1 MVLWQKVKKLT
12 LVAQQKISGPARIKQ
27 ITKEMACKW
36 IISMEDA
43 IEATA
48 PLPKYEGIWASLLS
62 DADAKWK
69 TDMLKGDHTLY
80 DWDVTNSRL
89 MLAEAQ
95 DDFAAAEKLIGVI
108 KAQISAAELVRLKK
122 GQKDPLPGLK
132 EGLGTAV
139 IDRDH
144 YAGKIILLKRDVVKY
159 KALQQI
165 AVDKNRTLRKIL
177 GLWLNGKLGDE
188 WMKKAVTWV
197 SEEAG
202 KRIKAVA

>member
-1 MVLWQKVKKLT
+1 
-12 LVAQQKISGPARIKQ
+12 
-27 ITKEMACKW
+27 MACKW

-43 IEATA
+43 IEATP

-69 TDMLKGDHTLY
+69 TDMLKGDYTLY
-80 DWDVTNSRL
+80 DWDVTNSR
-89 MLAEAQ
+89 MLLQEAQ
-95 DDFAAAEKLIGVI
+95 DDFVAAEKLIGVI
-108 KAQISAAELVRLKK
+108 KTQITAAESIKLKR

-144 YAGKIILLKRDVVKY
+144 YAGKIILLKRDVAKY
-159 KALQQI
+159 KAFQQI
-165 AVDKNRTLRKIL
+165 AIDKNRTMRNIL
-177 GLWLNGKLGDE
+177 GLWLSRKLGDE
-188 WMKKAVTWV
+188 WMKKAVTWT

-202 KRIKAVA
+202 KRMRLVA

>member
-1 MVLWQKVKKLT
+1 
-12 LVAQQKISGPARIKQ
+12 
-27 ITKEMACKW
+27 MACKW

-43 IEATA
+43 IEATP

-62 DADAKWK
+62 DADARWK

-80 DWDVTNSRL
+80 DWDVTNSR
-89 MLAEAQ
+89 MLLQEAQ
-95 DDFAAAEKLIGVI
+95 DDFVAAEKLIGVI
-108 KAQISAAELVRLKK
+108 KTQITAAEGIKLKR

-144 YAGKIILLKRDVVKY
+144 YAGKVILLKRDVAKY
-159 KALQQI
+159 KAFQQI
-165 AVDKNRTLRKIL
+165 AIDKNRTMRNIL
-177 GLWLNGKLGDE
+177 GLWLSRKLGDE
-188 WMKKAVTWV
+188 WMKKAVTWT

-202 KRIKAVA
+202 KRMKAVV

>member
-1 MVLWQKVKKLT
+1 
-12 LVAQQKISGPARIKQ
+12 
-27 ITKEMACKW
+27 
-36 IISMEDA
+36 MEDA

-48 PLPKYEGIWASLLS
+48 PLPKYEGMWASLLS

-89 MLAEAQ
+89 LLAEAQ

-108 KAQISAAELVRLKK
+108 KTQIGAAELVRLKK

-132 EGLGTAV
+132 DGLGTAV

-144 YAGKIILLKRDVVKY
+144 YAGKIILLKRDLAKY
-159 KALQQI
+159 KAYQQI
-165 AVDKNRTLRKIL
+165 AIDKNRTLRKVFQMWISDDPS
-177 GLWLNGKLGDE
+177 DE
-188 WMKKAVTWV
+188 EWIKKAVTWIG
-197 SEEAG
+197 EEAT
-202 KRIKAVA
+202 KRMRLVA

>member
-1 MVLWQKVKKLT
+1 
-12 LVAQQKISGPARIKQ
+12 
-27 ITKEMACKW
+27 
-36 IISMEDA
+36 MEDA
-43 IEATA
+43 IEATP

-80 DWDVTNSRL
+80 DWDVTNSR
-89 MLAEAQ
+89 MLLQEAQ
-95 DDFAAAEKLIGVI
+95 DDFVAAEKLIGVI
-108 KAQISAAELVRLKK
+108 KTQINAAEGIKLKR

-144 YAGKIILLKRDVVKY
+144 YAGKIILLKRDVAKN

-165 AVDKNRTLRKIL
+165 SVDRNRTMRNIL
-177 GLWLNGKLGDE
+177 GMYFDGNLGDE
-188 WMKKAVTWV
+188 WMKKAVTWCG
-197 SEEAG
+197 EEAA
-202 KRIKAVA
+202 KRMRLVA